1 MQESEFTLKVEQTL
15 EALENALD
23 EVEGDIDYET
33 TGGVLTVDFENGS
46 TMVFSRQLANCQLWV
61 ASRSGGYHF
70 NFDGAEDDWR
80 CTRSGQL
87 FKPFVRAE
95 MQSQGGVVLELE

>member
-46 TMVFSRQLANCQLWV
+46 TMVFRRQ
-61 ASRSGGYHF
+61 
-70 NFDGAEDDWR
+70 
-80 CTRSGQL
+80 
-87 FKPFVRAE
+87 
-95 MQSQGGVVLELE
+95 